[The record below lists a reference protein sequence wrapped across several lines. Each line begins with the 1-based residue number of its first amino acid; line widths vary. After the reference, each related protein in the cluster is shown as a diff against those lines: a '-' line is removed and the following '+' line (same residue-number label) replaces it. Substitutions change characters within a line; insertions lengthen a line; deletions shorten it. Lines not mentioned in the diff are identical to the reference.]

1 MVGKAEPLL
10 EKRADA
16 LMRSLSRLLGSWP
29 SSFADAEV
37 PERPGIYVIF
47 DGSGQPCYVGQSGN
61 LRRRLLI
68 DHRKGNGK
76 ANVFRRKLAHLK
88 RLDSEPAITSYIVE
102 NCSLRFLEVDSE
114 WERLEIEHFAT
125 AILAP
130 VLNAPAG
137 WYNGPISAR
146 EARQCSQSAS
156 SPAST
161 STAAAW

>member
-1 MVGKAEPLL
+1 
-10 EKRADA
+10 
-16 LMRSLSRLLGSWP
+16 MRSLSHLLGSAP
-29 SSFADAEV
+29 SSFANADI

-47 DGSGQPCYVGQSGN
+47 DCAGQPCYIGQSGN

-76 ANVFRRKLAHLK
+76 ANIFRRKLARLK
-88 RLDSEPAITSYIVE
+88 RLDSEPAVTAYIVE
-102 NCSLRFLEVDSE
+102 NCSLRFLELESE
-114 WERLEIEHFAT
+114 WERLGMEHFAT

-137 WYNGPISAR
+137 WYNRPISPR
-146 EARQCSQSAS
+146 EGRQCSQNAS
-156 SPAST
+156 SPVST